1 MKKLIVIALL
11 LLGGLGV
18 TAWALL
24 PPSVHEWTITDPST
38 AQQHVFTDAF
48 HSKLNGSMS
57 IRVSGRL
64 DHPASLVTPLGKMNL
79 PKGEF
84 DLVSRQPE
92 IGQSSAEVT
101 FTPWEAGTGTV
112 KVQVSLGTFP
122 EWARGVNG
130 NCVHC
135 VP

>member
-1 MKKLIVIALL
+1 MKKWIVTATLVIA
-11 LLGGLGV
+11 GLIATG
-18 TAWALL
+18 WAML

-38 AQQHVFTDAF
+38 AQEHVFTDEF
-48 HSKLNGSMS
+48 HAWLNGSMS

-64 DHPASLVTPLGKMNL
+64 DHPASLVTPVGKMNL

-84 DLVSRQPE
+84 DLVSHQPE
-92 IGQSSAEVT
+92 IGKSSAVVT

-112 KVQVSLGTFP
+112 KVQVGLGTFP